1 MKTTLTAV
9 VALSFVTACAST
21 TTTTTNPGAGAH
33 LSAAQQESAAD
44 RDAREAAEHR
54 HQFDPKAASLK
65 ENCTP
70 GGAGARAGLGEC
82 WQSRVNPT
90 DVQLEEAKEHE
101 RQAAAHRAASQ
112 ALRTAEQRACAGL
125 SEHDRDVS
133 PFAHR
138 SDILRV
144 TQTAK
149 GAVVVFRPVPTM
161 TAEGLQ
167 KIVDCHLARNDA
179 LAHNVPWM
187 LYCPLV
193 PRDVT
198 AKVTQNPD
206 GLAVDIQ
213 TPDAEAAKEVKYRV
227 GALITPH

>member
-1 MKTTLTAV
+1 MKKTTLV
-9 VALSFVTACAST
+9 PVALFLMTSCAAT
-21 TTTTTNPGAGAH
+21 TPPPGKGTH
-33 LSAAQQESAAD
+33 LSAAEQDDAARAD
-44 RDAREAAEHR
+44 EREAAQHR
-54 HQFDPKAASLK
+54 AHFDPTATKLK
-65 ENCTP
+65 ERCTP
-70 GGAGARAGLGEC
+70 GGAGQRGEGLGEC
-82 WQSRVNPT
+82 WTSRTNPT
-90 DVQLEEAKEHE
+90 DAQLEEARLHQ
-101 RQAAAHRAASQ
+101 RAAAEHRVASQ
-112 ALRTAEQRACAGL
+112 ALRTAEARSCAGL

-144 TQTAK
+144 TQTPK
-149 GAVVVFRPVPTM
+149 GAVVVFRQVPTM

-198 AKVTQNPD
+198 AKVTPNPD
-206 GLAVDIQ
+206 GLAVTIA